1 MIFSSVRMSTPLLG
15 FLLFH
20 DNYIFEC
27 IDIQHHTD
35 DCAGYCEL
43 KKELVN
49 QTQKGTE
56 IPAPILQK
64 QLKVI
69 DILHDSN
76 LQLPPI
82 LVCANILLSH
92 YSSFLLYSKGEIE
105 TPPPRFLSI

>member
-1 MIFSSVRMSTPLLG
+1 MSTPLLG

-35 DCAGYCEL
+35 ECAGYCEL
-43 KKELVN
+43 KKELAS

-56 IPAPILQK
+56 IPVPALQK

-69 DILHDSN
+69 DILHDSF
-76 LQLPPI
+76 LQMAPL
-82 LVCANILLSH
+82 LVCQNILLSYCH
-92 YSSFLLYSKGEIE
+92 SSLLYVRVEIE
-105 TPPPRFLSI
+105 TPPPQFLSI